1 MGMLLSTANIQADII
16 FDGVGDD
23 IKFLPIDKSVV
34 SESETIKILKFRK
47 SLNGYS
53 TPPLRVESNHWSD
66 RIILPT
72 YDEMINGDIS
82 EDDMRTLSIT
92 LYQRLQVGNSHID
105 VDGED

>member
-53 TPPLRVESNHWSD
+53 TTPS
-66 RIILPT
+66 
-72 YDEMINGDIS
+72 
-82 EDDMRTLSIT
+82 
-92 LYQRLQVGNSHID
+92 
-105 VDGED
+105 